1 MWCYFFFLVKG
12 NVVLLSWLLL
22 FFFFLRKLVTTI
34 HRPKLHNVL
43 VVLYKLKNVINIE
56 KL

>member
-1 MWCYFFFLVKG
+1 MVLFFFLVKG